1 MAAFLEGLT
10 ILCLGIQL
18 YHYAGYPLLLGLLSR
33 LKPARVVGG
42 ATVHAPRVSMVI
54 CAYNEAGVIASKV
67 ENCRALDPAPDE
79 IVIVDDGSTDGTA
92 EVATVAI
99 RAEGGAEGRIRVV
112 TKQDRGGKSAAMNY
126 GANLTTGDILLFSDA
141 SEHYEREAIRWLVE
155 EFADESVAVVS
166 GSHRVKPPTLSEAG
180 YLVGA
185 TEGLYW
191 RYEDFIRR
199 KESALGAT
207 VASVGSMLAVR
218 RPDWLGLPAGTVND
232 DAWLTM
238 TALARGRN
246 VRFAHRAI
254 GWEKANETSRD
265 EHVRRR
271 RIAAGRVLLI
281 LRSEVWPWR
290 RPAVLGAFLSH
301 KVLRLGLPVLMIGG
315 GLANLGAVILN
326 PDHTVFVV
334 LLGLQLGAA
343 ALAVLGR
350 IGEGLGRKWKL
361 PHLAYHLVQS
371 NLMVLL
377 AILDVIGGRSFLKWD
392 KPDR

>member
-10 ILCLGIQL
+10 IFCLGVQL
-18 YHYAGYPLLLGLLSR
+18 YHYAGYPLLLGLLAW
-33 LKPARVVGG
+33 LKGG
-42 ATVHAPRVSMVI
+42 QGDDTTAGVPGLSLSMVI
-54 CAYNEAGVIASKV
+54 CAHNEAGVIAGKIA
-67 ENCRALDPAPDE
+67 NCRALDPAPDE
-79 IVIVDDGSTDGTA
+79 VLIVDDGSTDGTA
-92 EVATVAI
+92 EVAAAVI
-99 RAEGGAEGRIRVV
+99 GASDRIRLVS
-112 TKQDRGGKSAAMNY
+112 KPDRGGKSAAMTY
-126 GANLTTGDILLFSDA
+126 GAGLASGDILLFSDA
-141 SEHYEREAIRWLVE
+141 SEMYERAAIRWLVA
-155 EFADESVAVVS
+155 EFADPGVAVVS
-166 GSHRVKPPTLSEAG
+166 GAHRVKPPTLTEAG

-199 KESALGAT
+199 KESRLGAT

-218 RPDWLGLPAGTVND
+218 RSDWQGLPAGTVND

-254 GWEKANETSRD
+254 GWERANARSRD

-281 LRSEVWPWR
+281 LKPEVWPLR
-290 RPAVLGAFLSH
+290 RPAVLAAFLSH
-301 KVLRLGLPVLMIGG
+301 KVLRLVLPVAMVGG
-315 GLANLGAVILN
+315 GLANLGAVLLN
-326 PDHTVFVV
+326 PDHGLFVA
-334 LLGLQLGAA
+334 LLLLQLAVAG
-343 ALAVLGR
+343 LAIIGR
-350 IGEGLGRKWKL
+350 IGEALGRKWKL
-361 PHLAYHLVQS
+361 PHLAYHVVQS

-377 AILDVIGGRSFLKWD
+377 AILDVLAGRSFLKWD